1 MSLIVDNILDLIEI
15 GGEDVIKK
23 ELSAFCCPQNE
34 EIEDFLKNKSIEF
47 AKQKLSITYIVRDEK
62 DFTIVGYYTL
72 TIRAVEIASKSVS
85 KTLNKRIQKF
95 AIYDDKNDTYTVAA
109 YLLAQFGKNYGID
122 NGSRIKGDLL
132 MDSVESTIRYI
143 QHMIGV
149 GLVYLDVEK
158 NNKTAIDLYM
168 SKSHYIK
175 FDERKSASDGKEYDI
190 MIKAI

>member
-1 MSLIVDNILDLIEI
+1 MNLIVDNILDLIEI
-15 GGEDVIKK
+15 GGEDVIKQ
-23 ELSAFCCPQNE
+23 ELSAFSCPQNE

-47 AKQKLSITYIVRDEK
+47 AKQKLSITYIVRAEK
-62 DFTIVGYYTL
+62 DLAIVGYYTL
-72 TIRAVEIASKSVS
+72 TIRALEIAAKSVS
-85 KTLNKRIQKF
+85 KTLNKRIKKF

-132 MDSVESTIRYI
+132 MDSVESTIRNI

-149 GLVYLDVEK
+149 GLIYLDVEK
-158 NNKTAIDLYM
+158 NNKTAIDLYT
-168 SKSHYIK
+168 SKSHYMK
-175 FDERKSASDGKEYDI
+175 FDERKSASDGIEYDI